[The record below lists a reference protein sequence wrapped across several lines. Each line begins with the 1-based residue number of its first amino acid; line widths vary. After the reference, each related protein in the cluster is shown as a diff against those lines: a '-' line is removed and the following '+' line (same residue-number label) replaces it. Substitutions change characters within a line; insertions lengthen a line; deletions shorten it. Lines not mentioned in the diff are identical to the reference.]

1 MASGADIGLKNY
13 AAPVDHLRTMDP
25 GLYIAASGMLA
36 EQVRQNQ
43 LSNNLANAS
52 TPGYKPDQAE
62 QQSFGSLLL
71 SNPSTG
77 QQVGTINTGVRIDKV
92 VTDTSPSTLNQTG
105 QPLDFGIAGPGYFPV
120 PTAKGVRYPRDG
132 QFQSDASSQLTDSQG
147 NLVLGQNGQPITV
160 SSKGT
165 VPASALGVFNVPN
178 AAKQGDNLFS
188 GASTGRAGGVVR
200 QGELEASGVDPVQT
214 MTDMIA
220 SLRAYQAG
228 QSAIQS
234 IDQTMQENAQS
245 VGSLGG

>member
-1 MASGADIGLKNY
+1 
-13 AAPVDHLRTMDP
+13 MDP

-36 EQVRQNQ
+36 EQVRQSQ
-43 LSNNLANAS
+43 LSNDLSNAS
-52 TPGYKPDQAE
+52 TAGYKPDQAE

-71 SNPSTG
+71 SNTSTG
-77 QQVGTINTGVRIDKV
+77 QQIGTLNTGVRIDKV
-92 VTDTSPSTLNQTG
+92 VTDTSPATLNQTG
-105 QPLDFGIAGPGYFPV
+105 QPLDFGIGGTGYFAV
-120 PTAKGVRYPRDG
+120 RTAQGVRYTRDG
-132 QFQSDASSQLTDSQG
+132 QFQANAASQLTDSQG
-147 NLVLGQNGQPITV
+147 NLVLGQNGQPVTV
-160 SSKGT
+160 SAKGT
-165 VPASALGVFNVPN
+165 VAASALGVFNVPTV
-178 AAKQGDNLFS
+178 AKQGDNLFS
-188 GASTGRAGGVVR
+188 GASTGRASGTVH

>member
-1 MASGADIGLKNY
+1 
-13 AAPVDHLRTMDP
+13 MDP

-36 EQVRQNQ
+36 EQVRQSQ
-43 LSNNLANAS
+43 LSNDLSNAS

-62 QQSFGSLLL
+62 QQSFGALLL
-71 SNPSTG
+71 SNTTTG
-77 QQVGTINTGVRIDKV
+77 QQIGTINTGVRIDKV
-92 VTDTSPSTLNQTG
+92 VTDTSPAALNQTG
-105 QPLDFGIAGPGYFPV
+105 QPLDFGIAGTGYFALR
-120 PTAKGVRYPRDG
+120 TAQGIRYTRDG
-132 QFQSDASSQLTDSQG
+132 QFQSNASSQLVDSQG
-147 NLVLGQNGQPITV
+147 NLVLGQNGQPV
-160 SSKGT
+160 SVSAKGT
-165 VPASALGVFNVPN
+165 VSGSALGVFNVPN
-178 AAKQGDNLFS
+178 AAKQGNNLFS
-188 GASTGRAGGVVR
+188 GTSTGGAGGVVR